1 MIGSIGQN
9 VGAAQGYQPTS
20 AAPAPTPAPAPEAS
34 PAPTPVAAPSTY
46 EVPLNAPGDANECTS
61 CGRAALTKAYDM
73 QAMEQGSVDA
83 NVLAQV
89 AASYAAS
96 RPAAA

>member
-1 MIGSIGQN
+1 MIGSIGSS
-9 VGAAQGYQPTS
+9 GAAQAYQATGATGTPALTP
-20 AAPAPTPAPAPEAS
+20 APETAPAPAPT
-34 PAPTPVAAPSTY
+34 AAPSTY
-46 EVPLNAPGDANECTS
+46 EVPLDIPGDANECTS
-61 CGRAALTKAYDM
+61 CGREAIMKAHDM

-96 RPAAA
+96 RPAA